1 MTTLLP
7 PLAVNVTWNEKS
19 PPSISIAW
27 QADCHIPS
35 ILVSAVVAVVA
46 AGVVELLLHPVRS
59 KMVEHNNVPVKNF
72 IHNPY
77 SQLKN
82 KKRIQL

>member
-1 MTTLLP
+1 MITLLP
-7 PLAVNVTWNEKS
+7 PSAVNVIWNEYG
-19 PPSISIAW
+19 PPSISIAS

-35 ILVSAVVAVVA
+35 ILVSAVVVAA

-82 KKRIQL
+82 KCIN